1 MAANDLH
8 IMESAVDDPDA
19 WEESTAWNA
28 ESARARVRRPWPHRV
43 ASLPRRDRFGR
54 AQGRSRREL
63 PAHAVSILK
72 AWLVSDEHFHHPY
85 PTQQD
90 QAHLMVRALWSGRR
104 AKRAHRS

>member
-1 MAANDLH
+1 MTFGAEDVPASELHGVMSPEAEDSQSWHDDAATW
-8 IMESAVDDPDA
+8 SA
-19 WEESTAWNA
+19 ENA
-28 ESARARVRRPWPHRV
+28 KSRARRRRP
-43 ASLPRRDRFGR
+43 R
-54 AQGRSRREL
+54 AAPQGRSRREL